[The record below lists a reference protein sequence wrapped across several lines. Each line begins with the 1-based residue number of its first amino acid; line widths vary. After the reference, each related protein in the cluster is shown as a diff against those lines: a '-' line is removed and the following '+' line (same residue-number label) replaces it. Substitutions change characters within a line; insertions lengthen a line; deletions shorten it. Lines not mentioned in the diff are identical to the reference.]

1 MKIDNAEEIDV
12 VINMYDF
19 IEYSENHSQNS
30 GSLQLYYRDQPTLD
44 DNGNINDFA
53 VNDDTRLSFKYKKNV
68 IVRTGNDDQKK
79 EDIWV
84 PLKYLSNLWRTFEK
98 PLINCENDLILTW
111 SEDFMLISG
120 CIDNQTPEFAITD
133 TKLSLSTEENVKLLG
148 QLKSGFKNN

>member
-84 PLKYLSNLWRTFEK
+84 PLKYLSNL
-98 PLINCENDLILTW
+98 
-111 SEDFMLISG
+111 
-120 CIDNQTPEFAITD
+120 
-133 TKLSLSTEENVKLLG
+133 
-148 QLKSGFKNN
+148 